1 MRRPALSKVDVM
13 SETPSPARSP
23 RFVPNGPALTVEQIA
38 LQVANERICIAMANA
53 GTGKTTTLVA
63 RIGEAIAGGT
73 PPEQILALTFT
84 STAAD
89 VLRARLQR
97 SGIHPEMHKRVRVST
112 FDDYS
117 HEVLETLPT
126 ANERARRI
134 QRDSFLTSSIAD
146 AMETLRD
153 DVEYRYAPGAF
164 EDNHINVAQSLE
176 AMRKLK
182 ASGALF
188 DDVDDEQL
196 GDFLERLDVTPAQ
209 YAIAQAYE
217 RIRLGALDE
226 PKFRD
231 RFDATYDLAQL
242 IDRESV
248 SPQYFAPC
256 RLIVCD
262 EQHDFNEASYRVLRH
277 LLRTLNCRFV
287 GVGDRDQVI
296 HGEMGASDVYMG
308 ERFQMDF
315 SGATAYEL
323 TRTFR
328 HGPHI
333 AYPVAAFKRKAIE
346 SYVRRHTPIEVI
358 AADSAQDAVAHAVLA
373 DVRRW
378 LQESDKRSTCAV
390 LLRDWHQSAAI
401 EEALWQAEIPFESP
415 NKEGFQF
422 REEIR
427 FVRAVFALAMRAHET
442 IDERERMSVAAVL
455 GIFANIRLSRD
466 QYQLTAK
473 HPELIEQIYASYL
486 LGAPPGTPAANIGQL
501 IRELRASLPTLSA
514 SDAFRRIRQKIDF
527 QAVATRLYARPYD
540 VDLVERTLRAF
551 ASTLPSDDTPLAD
564 YFSSMMARLSAIRR
578 TRTGTRV
585 SVDTVAN
592 IKGKEFDHVIIP
604 FLERNEFP
612 NPFAQMESEKNLF
625 YVALTRARESLS
637 LITSR
642 DETRQSGFIASLDL
656 PRTTRLADDA
666 LVRNMATPVDTAP
679 ARRYLSGDTYG
690 AKDELMAL
698 GAVYDPAR
706 RQWYI
711 APEKDSAAFSQ
722 WL

>member
-1 MRRPALSKVDVM
+1 M
-13 SETPSPARSP
+13 SETKPPARAP
-23 RFVPNGPALTVEQIA
+23 RFVPNGPALTAEQIA
-38 LQVANERICIAMANA
+38 LQVANERVCIAMANA

-84 STAAD
+84 TTAAD

-97 SGIHPEMHKRVRVST
+97 SGIHAELHKRVRVST

-117 HEVLETLPT
+117 HEVLDTLPT

-134 QRDSFLTSSIAD
+134 QRDSFLTSYIAD

-153 DVEYRYAPGAF
+153 SDDIEHRYPQGTF

-182 ASGALF
+182 AGGALF

-196 GDFLERLDVTPAQ
+196 DDFLERLDVTPAQ
-209 YAIAQAYE
+209 YAITQAYE
-217 RIRLGALDE
+217 RIRVGAIDE

-248 SPQYFAPC
+248 APQYFAPC

-296 HGEMGASDVYMG
+296 HGAMGASDVYMG
-308 ERFQMDF
+308 DRFQMDF
-315 SGATAYEL
+315 SGATAYRL

-333 AYPVAAFKRKAIE
+333 AYPVAAFKRKTIE
-346 SYVRRHTPIEVI
+346 SYLRRHTPIEVI
-358 AADSAQDAVAHAVLA
+358 KADSSQDAVAHAVLT
-373 DVRRW
+373 DVQTW
-378 LQESDKRSTCAV
+378 LQDSDKRATCAV
-390 LLRDWHQSAAI
+390 LLRDWHQSAAV
-401 EEALWQAEIPFESP
+401 EEALWRAEIAFESP

-427 FVRAVFALAMRAHET
+427 FVRAVFALAMRAHDT

-466 QYQLTAK
+466 QYLLTAK
-473 HPELIEQIYASYL
+473 HPELIEQIYTSYL
-486 LGAPPGTPAANIGQL
+486 LGAAPGTPAANIGQL

-514 SDAFRRIRQKIDF
+514 GDAFRRIRQKIDF

-551 ASTLPSDDTPLAD
+551 ASTLPSDDTSLVD
-564 YFSSMMARLSAIRR
+564 YFSSMMARLSATRR

-604 FLERNEFP
+604 FMERNEFP
-612 NPFAQMESEKNLF
+612 NPFSQIESEKNLF

-637 LITSR
+637 LITTQ
-642 DETRQSGFIASLDL
+642 DEARQSGFIASLDL
-656 PRTTRLADDA
+656 THTNRLADDA
-666 LVRNMATPVDTAP
+666 LARNMAMPVDTPA

-690 AKDELMAL
+690 AKDQLTAR
-698 GAVYDPAR
+698 GAAYDAAR

-711 APEKDSAAFSQ
+711 TPEKDSEAFAQ

>member
-13 SETPSPARSP
+13 SETKPTARTP
-23 RFVPNGPALTVEQIA
+23 RFVPNGPALTAEQIA
-38 LQVANERICIAMANA
+38 LQVANEQVCIAMANA

-84 STAAD
+84 TTAAD

-97 SGIHPEMHKRVRVST
+97 SGLHAELHKRVRVST

-117 HEVLETLPT
+117 HEVLDTLPT

-134 QRDSFLTSSIAD
+134 QRDSFLTSYLAE

-153 DVEYRYAPGAF
+153 DAEHRYPEGAF

-196 GDFLERLDVTPAQ
+196 EDFLERLDVTPAQ
-209 YAIAQAYE
+209 YAITQAYE
-217 RIRLGALDE
+217 RIRVGTIDE

-248 SPQYFAPC
+248 APQYFAPC

-296 HGEMGASDVYMG
+296 HGAMGASDVYMG
-308 ERFQMDF
+308 DRFRQDF
-315 SGATAYEL
+315 SGATAYPL

-333 AYPVAAFKRKAIE
+333 AYPVAAFKRKIVE

-358 AADSAQDAVAHAVLA
+358 KAESSQDAMAQAVLT
-373 DVRRW
+373 DVRTW
-378 LQESDKRSTCAV
+378 LQDSDKRATCAV
-390 LLRDWHQSAAI
+390 LLRDWHQSAAV
-401 EEALWQAEIPFESP
+401 EEALWRAEIPFESP
-415 NKEGFQF
+415 SKEGFQF

-466 QYQLTAK
+466 QYLLTAK
-473 HPELIEQIYASYL
+473 HPELIEQIYTSYL
-486 LGAPPGTPAANIGQL
+486 LGATPGTPAANIGQL
-501 IRELRASLPTLSA
+501 IRELRASVPTLSA
-514 SDAFRRIRQKIDF
+514 GDAFRRIRQKIDF

-551 ASTLPSDDTPLAD
+551 AATLPADDTSLAD
-564 YFSSMMARLSAIRR
+564 YFSSMMARLSATRR
-578 TRTGTRV
+578 ARTGTRV

-604 FLERNEFP
+604 FMERNEFP
-612 NPFAQMESEKNLF
+612 NPLAQMESEKNLF

-637 LITSR
+637 LITTR
-642 DETRQSGFIASLDL
+642 DETRQSGFIALLDL
-656 PRTTRLADDA
+656 AHTTLRADDA
-666 LVRNMATPVDTAP
+666 LARNMAMPVDATP

-690 AKDELMAL
+690 AKDRLTTL
-698 GAVYDPAR
+698 GATYDPAR

-711 APEKDSAAFSQ
+711 TPEKDADAFSQ